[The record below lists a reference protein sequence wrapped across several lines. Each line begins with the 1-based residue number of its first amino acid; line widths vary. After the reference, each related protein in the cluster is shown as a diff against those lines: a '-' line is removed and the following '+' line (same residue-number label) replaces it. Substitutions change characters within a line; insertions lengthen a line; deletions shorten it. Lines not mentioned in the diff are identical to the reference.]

1 MNIMITTIQ
10 ILIYLCIGLFAGFMS
25 GMFGIGGGSIRIPLL
40 NLAGLPLL
48 SAFGI
53 NLLVIPFSSIVGAI
67 SQRKNIDKKIAL
79 YVIIG
84 GTLGSITGAFLVG
97 LISSLYLAILF
108 VIVSILTVFG
118 IYLDRIIPK
127 FYQKINPHP
136 SILIGGSFLL
146 NIITGMRGG
155 SGGSLFPSFLKTMK
169 LNIHKAVATSLFVT
183 IFTAT
188 AATAIYWHRGNI
200 IWLPALFVLIGSM
213 IGARIG
219 SKASLKAKPFWLE
232 IGLAVL
238 VVALAFITMYKAL

>member
-1 MNIMITTIQ
+1 MI
-10 ILIYLCIGLFAGFMS
+10 IYLLIGLFAGFMS

-48 SAFGI
+48 NAFGI
-53 NLLVIPFSSIVGAI
+53 NLLVIPFSSMVGAI
-67 SQRKNIDKKIAL
+67 SQRKNIDKKVAL

-84 GTLGSITGAFLVG
+84 GTLGSITGAFWVG

-183 IFTAT
+183 MFTAT

-200 IWLPALFVLIGSM
+200 IWIPALFVLIGSM
-213 IGARIG
+213 IGARVG
-219 SKASLKAKPFWLE
+219 SKVSLKTKPLGLE
-232 IGLAVL
+232 IGLTVL
-238 VVALAFITMYKAL
+238 VIILAFAVIYKAL